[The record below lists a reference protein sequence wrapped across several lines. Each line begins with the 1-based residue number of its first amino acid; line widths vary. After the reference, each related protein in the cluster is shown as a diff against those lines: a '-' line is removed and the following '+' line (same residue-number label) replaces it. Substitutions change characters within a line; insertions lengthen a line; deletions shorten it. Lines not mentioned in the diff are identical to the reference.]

1 MRIAIDNEIK
11 LGVACFGSAGEVCA
25 LSAGELTPGR
35 LSGFDALVVRSVT
48 HVDEDLLAGTGVR
61 FVGSVTAGVD
71 HVDVAYLRE
80 ARIEFAHAPG
90 CNANSVAEYVVAALL
105 HLHERERL
113 DLGNATLG
121 VIGVGQV
128 GSRVVEKARA
138 LGIGVVMNDPPLA
151 TRGHHEGLSPLGD
164 ALACDIVTLHV
175 PLTRGGD
182 DETFHLLN
190 QERLSQMNPGGLL
203 INTARG
209 DVVDSDALLSAV
221 KTGCL
226 ARPVLDVW
234 PGEPLISRD
243 LVSVAALATP
253 HIAGH
258 SQRGKTVGTAVVYEA
273 LCRFFEISPSWK
285 APELPTRS
293 AKLASAASDTFAS
306 LHEAVKKAYDIG
318 ADSSGLK
325 SEGSDFQT
333 LRANH
338 VNHSEFSQ
346 ISVELASE
354 TQAARPALERLGFQ
368 I

>member
-1 MRIAIDNEIK
+1 MRIAIDNEIE

-25 LSAGELTPGR
+25 VSAPELTPRR
-35 LSGFDALVVRSVT
+35 LNGFDALVVRSVT

-71 HVDVAYLRE
+71 HVNVAYLRE
-80 ARIEFAHAPG
+80 AGIEFAYAPG

-105 HLHERERL
+105 YLHERERL
-113 DLGNATLG
+113 DLGKATLG

-128 GSRVVEKARA
+128 GSRVVDKARA

-151 TRGHHEGLSPLGD
+151 TRGHPEGLAPLGD

-182 DETFHLLN
+182 DATFHLLN
-190 QERLSQMNPGGLL
+190 QERLSQMKPGSVL

-209 DVVDSDALLSAV
+209 DVVDPDALLSAV
-221 KTGCL
+221 KTGRP
-226 ARPVLDVW
+226 ATPVLDVW
-234 PGEPLISRD
+234 PGEPFNSGDLI
-243 LVSVAALATP
+243 SVAALATP

-258 SQRGKTVGTAVVYEA
+258 SQRGKTGGTAVVYEA

-285 APELPTRS
+285 APELPTHS
-293 AKLASAASDTFAS
+293 AKLASEASDTFTS
-306 LHEAVKKAYDIG
+306 LHEAVKTAYDIG
-318 ADSSGLK
+318 ADSSALK
-325 SEGSDFQT
+325 RTGSDFET

-338 VNHSEFSQ
+338 TNHSEFSQ
-346 ISVELASE
+346 ICIEL
-354 TQAARPALERLGFQ
+354 TPDTHAARPALEMLGFQ